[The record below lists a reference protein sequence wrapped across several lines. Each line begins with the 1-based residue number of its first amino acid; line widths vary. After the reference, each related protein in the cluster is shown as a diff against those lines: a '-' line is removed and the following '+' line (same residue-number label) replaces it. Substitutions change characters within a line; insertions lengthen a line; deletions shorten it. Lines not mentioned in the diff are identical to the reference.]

1 MRGTLKGERRLVF
14 GEEERR
20 GECSGRGQAWSKG
33 ERELAGRGGTWA
45 ECGEDACVCPSWVAG
60 RAKSGVAQNVAE
72 ELRLEAQLTEQ
83 NDQTVQSALGLSR

>member
-45 ECGEDACVCPSWVAG
+45 ECARHHTYTPHSD
-60 RAKSGVAQNVAE
+60 N
-72 ELRLEAQLTEQ
+72 QLQAPDTCLHSPPHML
-83 NDQTVQSALGLSR
+83 TMHTPRTLSLQGTYKHTHTTR